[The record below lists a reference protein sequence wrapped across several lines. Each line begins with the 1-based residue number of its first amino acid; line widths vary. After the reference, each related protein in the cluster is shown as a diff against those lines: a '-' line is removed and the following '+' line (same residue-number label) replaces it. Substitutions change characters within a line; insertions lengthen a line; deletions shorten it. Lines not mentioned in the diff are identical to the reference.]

1 VTSKK
6 KLFMSIRASCDLHK
20 KSLFLSIRRHYLQI
34 KACWTPFLLRFSGSF
49 RRFSELLPGFYGIFP
64 GFSPN

>member
-1 VTSKK
+1 
-6 KLFMSIRASCDLHK
+6 M
-20 KSLFLSIRRHYLQI
+20 SIRRHYLQI